1 MHIPPNWSDW
11 GVFAVLLVSFL
22 VFWAIFGS
30 LFFSPFLR
38 LLGEREDRLKD
49 LNDRTLRLLEEE
61 KLAVAERER
70 QLVSIRRDALEK
82 RETER
87 RQAEAEAARMI
98 EEARTAARSELDG
111 VRAGI
116 ERSIEAAQGELQRMA
131 RDLAAELA
139 QRVLDRPVNSG
150 GTLNN

>member
-1 MHIPPNWSDW
+1 MHIPPNW
-11 GVFAVLLVSFL
+11 GVFGVLLVSFL

-30 LFFSPFLR
+30 LFFGPFLR
-38 LLGEREDRLKD
+38 LLGERENRLKD
-49 LNDRTLRLLEEE
+49 LNNRTIRLLEEE
-61 KLAVAERER
+61 KAAVAERER

-139 QRVLDRPVNSG
+139 QRVLDRPVNPG